1 VCLYYSKLF
10 VLVFLTAKLRSCL
23 DMEAKNK
30 PQEARQLF
38 LDAWNQATAD
48 FEKFIAAYYVTRH
61 QHNAADK
68 LKWIELTLLYAL
80 KINDDSVHSALP
92 ALYLNR
98 AKCYEELGN
107 HQEAKINYELA
118 TSPAAAPSDK
128 GPFYHGTKAALQVG
142 DLLTAGAKS
151 NYKADLVMNHIY
163 FTALVNGA
171 GLAAALAKGDG
182 AEHVYIV
189 EPTASFE
196 NDPNVT
202 DKKFPGN
209 PTRSYR
215 TTASLKIIG
224 EVNNWVKQ
232 TPEQIQQWRQKL
244 ANNKGEIIN

>member
-1 VCLYYSKLF
+1 MAFDPSNHVVKICLQAMDMETKAQPQEASKLF
-10 VLVFLTAKLRSCL
+10 
-23 DMEAKNK
+23 M
-30 PQEARQLF
+30 Q
-38 LDAWNQATAD
+38 AWNEATAD

-61 QHNAADK
+61 QNNVADK
-68 LKWIELTLLYAL
+68 LKWIGTTLQLAL

-92 ALYLNR
+92 ALYTNR
-98 AKCYEELGN
+98 AKCYDELGK
-107 HQEAKINYELA
+107 HDEAKKNYELA
-118 TSPAAAPSDK
+118 NSPAAAPSDK
-128 GPFYHGTKAALQVG
+128 GPFYHGTKANLQIG
-142 DLLTAGAKS
+142 DLLTAGGNS

-189 EPTASFE
+189 EPTGSFE

-224 EVNNWVKQ
+224 EVNDWVKQ
-232 TPEQIQQWRQKL
+232 SPEQIQQWRQKL